1 MKAWLVIGTL
11 TLAACGAPVTFQGQG
26 TLAVNGTP
34 PAPPPPPPPPP
45 PVEVKPPPRVEVRD
59 NKIEIHE
66 KIQFDLD
73 KATIKPESFSL
84 MDEIGDVITKNAQ
97 IKTIRIEGYASSEG
111 DAKHNKQLSDARA
124 KSVMKYL
131 VDKKKI
137 KAAMLTAIG
146 YGVEH
151 PIADNTTEDGR
162 EKNRRVE
169 FLILSQDVTKKKVEI
184 DPTTGKEK
192 VVEEKQETV
201 NAPAQTDDAAAPTDT
216 KPDAKPK
223 AKGKGKSAKKG
234 S

>member
-1 MKAWLVIGTL
+1 MKTWLVIGAL
-11 TLAACGAPVTFQGQG
+11 GLASCGGPITFQGQS

-34 PAPPPPPPPPP
+34 PAPPPPPV
-45 PVEVKPPPRVEVRD
+45 VEVKPPPRVEVRD

-84 MDEIGDVITKNAQ
+84 MNEIGDVITKNPQ
-97 IKTIRIEGYASSEG
+97 IKQIRIEGYASADG
-111 DAKHNKQLSDARA
+111 DAKHNKKLSDQRA

-131 VDKKKI
+131 VDHKI
-137 KAAMLTAIG
+137 PATSLSAIG

-151 PIADNTTEDGR
+151 PIADNATEDGR

-169 FLILSQDVTKKKVEI
+169 FAILAQDVTKKKVEI
-184 DPTTGKEK
+184 DPATGKEK
-192 VVEEKQETV
+192 VVEEDHEMVK
-201 NAPAQTDDAAAPTDT
+201 APDDAAPTDQATQTNPKT
-216 KPDAKPK
+216 KKPAKPTK
-223 AKGKGKSAKKG
+223 TPKKG

>member
-1 MKAWLVIGTL
+1 MRNLFVIAALG
-11 TLAACGAPVTFQGQG
+11 LAGCSSPVVFQGQS

-34 PAPPPPPPPPP
+34 PAPPV
-45 PVEVKPPPRVEVRD
+45 VEAKAPPRVEVRD

-84 MDEIGDVITKNAQ
+84 MNEIGDVISKNPQ
-97 IKTIRIEGYASSEG
+97 IKSIRIEGYASSEG
-111 DAKHNKQLSDARA
+111 DAKHNQQLSDARA

-131 VDKKKI
+131 VDHKI
-137 KAAMLTAIG
+137 PAAQLQATGFGI
-146 YGVEH
+146 ER
-151 PIADNTTEDGR
+151 PIADNSTEDGR

-169 FLILSQDVTKKKVEI
+169 FTILEQVVTQKKIEI

-192 VVEEKQETV
+192 IVEEKHENV
-201 NAPAQTDDAAAPTDT
+201 KAPADATQEANQSDT
-216 KPDAKPK
+216 AKPK
-223 AKGKGKSAKKG
+223 QAKSAKKG

>member
-1 MKAWLVIGTL
+1 MRKWLVIGTFG
-11 TLAACGAPVTFQGQG
+11 LAACGGPVVFQGQS

-34 PAPPPPPPPPP
+34 PAPPPV
-45 PVEVKPPPRVEVRD
+45 VEAKAPPRVEVRD

-84 MDEIGDVITKNAQ
+84 MNEIGDVISKNPQ
-97 IKTIRIEGYASSEG
+97 IKSIRIEGYASSEG

-131 VDKKKI
+131 VDHKI
-137 KAAMLTAIG
+137 PASELKAMG
-146 YGVEH
+146 YGIEH
-151 PIADNTTEDGR
+151 PIADNSTEDGR

-169 FLILSQDVTKKKVEI
+169 FLILDQDVTKKKVEI
-184 DPTTGKEK
+184 DAATGKEK
-192 VVEEKQETV
+192 VVEEKHEDV
-201 NAPAQTDDAAAPTDT
+201 KAADDATQQANQNDSTATP
-216 KPDAKPK
+216 KK
-223 AKGKGKSAKKG
+223 AKGSKKG